1 MKFDPILIISL
12 DLTRDIRLIFH
23 IRDGR
28 CFLIRSFSFLY
39 YNNRKDWINQLYQ
52 NSFCNYLS
60 NNYRCGRIIACP
72 RSMGFPMKRIISRIN
87 NELDRIDRCNSQIEY
102 TYLSLSLFLSSIQP
116 RCVVLS
122 RILEYVNQARNE
134 RPIKFFINIW
144 KRIICT
150 WFSYWNNCIISFL
163 LFFPQHEK
171 FVQARYKINEGKKDF
186 SNIESRLLY
195 STIIVQRSRNDPIV
209 IRFTVSSFSIRSS
222 VLNDPRDNDNI
233 RIIDRGSFRISYT
246 YTVYLDRTI
255 ITMRFRS
262 F

>member
-1 MKFDPILIISL
+1 MQQS
-12 DLTRDIRLIFH
+12 
-23 IRDGR
+23 
-28 CFLIRSFSFLY
+28 
-39 YNNRKDWINQLYQ
+39 NWIH
-52 NSFCNYLS
+52 
-60 NNYRCGRIIACP
+60 
-72 RSMGFPMKRIISRIN
+72 
-87 NELDRIDRCNSQIEY
+87 
-102 TYLSLSLFLSSIQP
+102 LSLSLFLSSIQP

-122 RILEYVNQARNE
+122 RILEYINQARNE

-150 WFSYWNNCIISFL
+150 RFSYWNNCIISFL

-171 FVQARYKINEGKKDF
+171 FVQASYKINEGKKDF

-195 STIIVQRSRNDPIV
+195 STIIVQRSRNDPTV